1 MVDTVNVSASHKWN
15 QPCSVTIKLHDVDQ
29 AYQLASA
36 LDDLLYASQG
46 GGDFSLIGE
55 INGETTGTQFVG
67 HDIAFKGIELKIGE

>member
-1 MVDTVNVSASHKWN
+1 MVDTKNVSGSHKWN

-36 LDDLLYASQG
+36 LEDLLYASQG

-55 INGETTGTQFVG
+55 INGKTTSPQFVG
-67 HDIAFKGIELKIGE
+67 HDVAFKGIELKIGE

>member
-1 MVDTVNVSASHKWN
+1 MVDTVNVSGSHKWN

-36 LDDLLYASQG
+36 LEDLLYASQG

-55 INGETTGTQFVG
+55 INGETTSPQFVG

>member
-1 MVDTVNVSASHKWN
+1 MVDTVNVSGPRKWN
-15 QPCSVTIKLHDVDQ
+15 RPCSVTIKLHDVDQ
-29 AYQLASA
+29 AHQLASA

-55 INGETTGTQFVG
+55 INGETTSPQFVG

>member
-1 MVDTVNVSASHKWN
+1 MVDIVNINGSHKWN

-36 LDDLLYASQG
+36 LEDLLYASQG

-55 INGETTGTQFVG
+55 INDETTIPKFVG
-67 HDIAFKGIELKIGE
+67 HDIAFKSVELKIGE